1 MKILII
7 KLLFDILL
15 VVVLCIWII
24 KITCPNKT
32 DKKYGQYPCNDY
44 LNNALRDLL
53 NDNPNTK
60 EAISEIC
67 YCISKGDGYFCD
79 DVKEKLIRTEL
90 CPYPIKNEE
99 DQNGTN

>member
-1 MKILII
+1 MTLLII
-7 KLLFDILL
+7 KLLADIVLI
-15 VVVLCIWII
+15 VVSCILII

-32 DKKYGQYPCNDY
+32 DKEYGQYPCNDY

-67 YCISKGDGYFCD
+67 WCIRKGNGYFCD
-79 DVKEKLIRTEL
+79 DVKEKLIKMGL
-90 CPYPIKNEE
+90 CPYSIESEVEE
-99 DQNGTN
+99 